1 MTTSHKIPALFFE
14 DVQQGMAVP
23 QIAKHPH
30 EVDLFMFSAITWDT
44 HRTHWDIPYAVQEEK
59 LPGMLVHGH
68 LQGAWLAELMTDWI
82 GPMGKLKKIEYRNRA
97 MSIQGDQLTLKGT
110 VTEKRDDAP
119 GRGLVTCE
127 VWIEKDGGE
136 VTTSGTTTVEL
147 PKRGS

>member
-1 MTTSHKIPALFFE
+1 MTTSHKITTVYFE
-14 DVQQGMAVP
+14 DVQVGMAAP
-23 QIAKHPH
+23 QIEKHPN
-30 EVDLFMFSAITWDT
+30 EVALFMFSAITWDT
-44 HRTHWDIPYAVQEEK
+44 HRTHWDSPYAVQEEK

-97 MSIQGDQLTLKGT
+97 MSIQGDHLTVKGK
-110 VTEKRDDAP
+110 VTEIRDGAP

-127 VWIEKDGGE
+127 VWIEKHTGE

-147 PKRGS
+147 PKRGH